1 MLLKT
6 VLIINTII
14 AGFFAILILI
24 TPATVSSWFGI
35 SPNNVVEFMFR
46 IFAVIALEIGLVTFF
61 LINTE
66 YNATV
71 KSVLAGLLIS
81 TICGLTIS
89 IWTIYSIGVSL
100 INWIAVLLIL
110 FVFISCST
118 VILRMKVIKQK

>member
-14 AGFFAILILI
+14 TGFFAILILI

>member
-46 IFAVIALEIGLVTFF
+46 IFAVMVLEIGLVTFF

-81 TICGLTIS
+81 TICGMTIS
-89 IWTIYSIGVSL
+89 IWTIFSIGVSL
-100 INWIAVLLIL
+100 INWIVVLLIL